1 MTKPDKNA
9 APAAAPVPE
18 LTPEQMAYYQRIA
31 TGRALTQDFIN
42 ILGRTNVRTDIA
54 LMVGFGIVQAG
65 LAGLN
70 QQSKGDAQQAVYSMA
85 ADFEQMVAALGLTLD
100 IPEDVPAKQKRN

>member
-1 MTKPDKNA
+1 MKNMPPPP
-9 APAAAPVPE
+9 APVVPE
-18 LTPEQMAYYQRIA
+18 LTPEQKAYYQRVA

-42 ILGRTNVRTDIA
+42 ILARTNVRTDIA

-65 LAGLN
+65 LAGLT
-70 QQSKGDAQQAVYSMA
+70 QQNKVEAQQTVYNLA

-100 IPEDVPAKQKRN
+100 MPEEATAKQKSN